1 MDPDRRRAARLQSVD
16 PSVGRIHASFVVAEV
31 IHLLVIPVTDVEG
44 PIRPD
49 LDVHRTEP
57 PIVAGDRMTEIMG
70 PEGGLFRKEFAQD
83 DSPLKRFHA
92 EEPTGIPRRQGPV
105 VIDDEIVG
113 EPRNA
118 VVGHRR
124 KITEGVGIGEGSVFL
139 EAFLKIGALLIVEAP
154 RVSAVVARENPPAV
168 IDLAAEGVPA
178 AFREHFV
185 HPPLG
190 MVAPDVLTLR
200 IVGLGIE
207 RFSVGP
213 MDPNVGRHRAALC
226 PVEPSV
232 GTPAQRIGHA
242 MGVLQTEA

>member
-124 KITEGVGIGEGSVFL
+124 EVTEGVGIGEGSVFL
-139 EAFLKIGALLIVEAP
+139 EALLQIGALLIVEAP
-154 RVSAVVARENPPAV
+154 RVSAIVARENPPEV
-168 IDLAAEGVPA
+168 VDFAAEGVAA
-178 AFREHFV
+178 AF
-185 HPPLG
+185 
-190 MVAPDVLTLR
+190 
-200 IVGLGIE
+200 
-207 RFSVGP
+207 
-213 MDPNVGRHRAALC
+213 
-226 PVEPSV
+226 
-232 GTPAQRIGHA
+232 
-242 MGVLQTEA
+242 